1 LIFLLLTLQL
11 LQLTAYSLPLKII
24 EYGRTIATLITSL
37 FKRKTKVTLPN
48 TRTLWQLSLVIAGLL
63 TPVTLHATAVKPK
76 LILQIT
82 VDQLRGDMP
91 TAYLDRMGKGG
102 FKYLL
107 NKGVVYKDAHHNHA
121 NTETIVGHATLAT
134 GALPAVH
141 GMIGNVWFDDK
152 LQRLV
157 YNVEDSSYPL
167 LSADAGVNQK
177 TEIDPTQRTA
187 KSSGRSP
194 SNIQVSTFSDEL
206 MIASNGQAKVF
217 GVSVKDRGAISMAG
231 HMGKAF
237 WFSKKSG
244 EFVTS
249 SYYYDEYPQW
259 LSSWN
264 ATKPTKKY
272 HNKTWQLSQAQNSYV
287 FAKQDDQIWET
298 KLPGFGR
305 TFPHHYGDM
314 KNGYF
319 NTFLTLSPAGD
330 ELTLDFAKTVVINEQ
345 LGQDSITDYLSVSFS
360 STDYVSHI
368 FGPSSLEAEDNM
380 LRLDRTIANLLS
392 FIDKKVGLDNT
403 LIVLSADHGAAEV
416 PAYLSS
422 LGMKTEVVAPKT
434 WDKAPS
440 MQVLKRKFGF
450 DSALIKSYFH
460 PYIYL
465 DRDLIA
471 RRKLSLKQVQKAVAT
486 EVAKFDGVALAVTS
500 TDIESGNTPQNYLH
514 TLVVNNHS
522 KNRSGDI
529 YIVLEAHR
537 FVADMEGLTV
547 AATHG
552 SPWGY
557 DTFVPLMFAGFNLD
571 NKVINQRVSTTDLAI
586 TLSAVLGIKAPSG
599 AQGNILNDVVDNN

>member
-1 LIFLLLTLQL
+1 MITVKTKNKTHLGLLLPALAL
-11 LQLTAYSLPLKII
+11 LGSNYAFAQTD
-24 EYGRTIATLITSL
+24 
-37 FKRKTKVTLPN
+37 
-48 TRTLWQLSLVIAGLL
+48 
-63 TPVTLHATAVKPK
+63 KPK

-91 TAYLDRMGKGG
+91 TAYLDKMGKGG
-102 FKYLL
+102 FRYLL
-107 NKGVVYKDAHHNHA
+107 DEGVVYKDAHHNHA

-157 YNVEDSSYPL
+157 YNVEDANYPL

-194 SNIQVSTFSDEL
+194 NNIQVSTFSDEL
-206 MIASNGQAKVF
+206 KIASNGKAKVF

-249 SYYYDEYPQW
+249 EYYYDKYPEW
-259 LSSWN
+259 VSNWN
-264 ATKPTKKY
+264 EAKPTKKY
-272 HNKTWQLSQAQNSYV
+272 HQKTWQLSQPQAKYV
-287 FAKQDDQIWET
+287 FAKQDDQAWET
-298 KLPGFGR
+298 KFPGFGR
-305 TFPHHYGDM
+305 TFPHQYGDM
-314 KNGYF
+314 SNDYF

-330 ELTLDFAKTVVINEQ
+330 ELTLDFAKAVVNNEQ
-345 LGQDSITDYLSVSFS
+345 LGQDEVTDYLSVSFS

-380 LRLDRTIANLLS
+380 LRLDRTLAKLLI
-392 FIDKKVGLDNT
+392 FIDKKVGLENT

-422 LGMKTEVVAPKT
+422 LGMKTDVVAPKE

-440 MQVLKRKFGF
+440 MKALKKQFGF
-450 DSALIKSYFH
+450 DTALIKSYFH

-471 RRKLSLKQVQKAVAT
+471 ERKLSLEQVQKAVAM
-486 EVAKFDGVALAVTS
+486 EVSKFDGVALAVTS
-500 TDIESGNTPQNYLH
+500 SDIEIGNTPQDYLH

-522 KNRSGDI
+522 KNRSGDV
-529 YIVLEAHR
+529 YVVLEAHR

-557 DTFVPLMFAGFNLD
+557 DTFVPLIFAGFNID
-571 NKVINQRVSTTDLAI
+571 DDKVYKRVSTTDIAV

-599 AQGNILNDVVDNN
+599 AQGQILEKVLDTD

>member
-1 LIFLLLTLQL
+1 M
-11 LQLTAYSLPLKII
+11 I
-24 EYGRTIATLITSL
+24 EHKKG
-37 FKRKTKVTLPN
+37 P
-48 TRTLWQLSLVIAGLL
+48 LWQSSVVIAGLL
-63 TPVTLHATAVKPK
+63 TSLSLQAAPAKPK

-91 TAYLDRMGKGG
+91 TTYLDRMGKGG

-107 NKGVVYKDAHHNHA
+107 SEGVVYKDAHHNHA

-141 GMIGNVWFDDK
+141 GMIGNVWYDDK
-152 LQRLV
+152 LKRLV
-157 YNVEDSSYPL
+157 YNVEDSRYPL

-206 MIASNGQAKVF
+206 MIASNGKAKVF

-249 SYYYDEYPQW
+249 EYYYDKYPDW
-259 LSSWN
+259 VLSWN
-264 ATKPTKKY
+264 AEKPTKKY
-272 HNKTWQLSQAQNSYV
+272 GQASWQLSYPQNNYV
-287 FAKQDDQIWET
+287 FAKQDDQAWET
-298 KLPGFGR
+298 KFPGFGN
-305 TFPHHYGDM
+305 TFPHQYGEM
-314 KNGYF
+314 SNPYF

-330 ELTLDFAKTVVINEQ
+330 ELTLDFAKAVVNNEQ
-345 LGQDSITDYLSVSFS
+345 LGQDEVTDYLSVSFS
-360 STDYVSHI
+360 STDYVGHI

-380 LRLDRTIANLLS
+380 LRLDKTIANLLK

-416 PAYLSS
+416 PAYLST
-422 LGMKTEVVAPKT
+422 LGMKTEPVTPKS
-434 WDKAPS
+434 WDKTPS
-440 MQVLKRKFGF
+440 MQMLKKKFGM
-450 DSALIKSYFH
+450 DKALIKSYFH

-471 RRKLSLKQVQKAVAT
+471 RRKLSLEQVQKAVAL
-486 EVAKFDGVALAVTS
+486 EVSKFDGVALAVTS
-500 TDIESGNTPQNYLH
+500 SDIEQGNTPQDYLH
-514 TLVVNNHS
+514 TLVGNNHS
-522 KNRSGDI
+522 KNRSGDV
-529 YIVLEAHR
+529 YVVLEAHR

-557 DTFVPLMFAGFNLD
+557 DTFVPLIFAGFNID
-571 NKVINQRVSTTDLAI
+571 DETVYDRVSTTDIAV
-586 TLSAVLGIKAPSG
+586 TLSAILGIKAPSG
-599 AQGNILNDVVDNN
+599 AQGKVLSVVLDD

>member
-1 LIFLLLTLQL
+1 MITVKTKNKNYLGLLLSTAAL
-11 LQLTAYSLPLKII
+11 LGSNYALAQAD
-24 EYGRTIATLITSL
+24 
-37 FKRKTKVTLPN
+37 
-48 TRTLWQLSLVIAGLL
+48 
-63 TPVTLHATAVKPK
+63 KPK
-76 LILQIT
+76 LVLQIT

-121 NTETIVGHATLAT
+121 NTETIVGHSTLAT

-141 GMIGNVWFDDK
+141 GMIGNVWYDDK

-157 YNVEDSSYPL
+157 YNVEDSKYPL
-167 LSADAGVNQK
+167 LSANAGVNQK

-206 MIASNGQAKVF
+206 MISSNGKAKVF

-249 SYYYDEYPQW
+249 EYYYDKYPEW
-259 LSSWN
+259 VSTWN
-264 ATKPTKKY
+264 ESKPTKKY
-272 HNKTWQLSQAQNSYV
+272 DKATWQLSQPQTNYV
-287 FAKQDDQIWET
+287 FGKQDDQAWET
-298 KLPGFGR
+298 KFPGFGR
-305 TFPHHYGDM
+305 TFPHQYGDM

-330 ELTLDFAKTVVINEQ
+330 ELTLDFAKAVVNNEQ
-345 LGQDSITDYLSVSFS
+345 LGQDEVTDYLSVSFS

-380 LRLDRTIANLLS
+380 LRLDRTIADLLK
-392 FIDKKVGLDNT
+392 FIDKKVGLENT
-403 LIVLSADHGAAEV
+403 LIVLAADHGAAEV

-422 LGMKTEVVAPKT
+422 LGMKTDVVAPKK
-434 WDKAPS
+434 WDKEPS
-440 MQVLKRKFGF
+440 MKALKKKFGF
-450 DSALIKSYFH
+450 DTTLIKSYFH

-471 RRKLSLKQVQKAVAT
+471 KRKLSLEEVQKAVAA
-486 EVAKFDGVALAVTS
+486 EVSKFDGVALAVTS
-500 TDIESGNTPQNYLH
+500 TDLESGRTPQDYLH
-514 TLVVNNHS
+514 TLVANNHS

-537 FVADMEGLTV
+537 FVADMEGLSV
-547 AATHG
+547 ASTHG

-557 DTFVPLMFAGFNLD
+557 DTFVPLVFAGFGLD
-571 NKVINQRVSTTDLAI
+571 DEIVYQRVSTTDIAV
-586 TLSAVLGIKAPSG
+586 TLSGILGIKAPSG
-599 AQGNILNDVVDNN
+599 AQGIILEDVIEQLND

>member
-1 LIFLLLTLQL
+1 MITAKPNIKNKFGLLL
-11 LQLTAYSLPLKII
+11 SIP
-24 EYGRTIATLITSL
+24 
-37 FKRKTKVTLPN
+37 
-48 TRTLWQLSLVIAGLL
+48 VILASSY
-63 TPVTLHATAVKPK
+63 TFAQTNKPK
-76 LILQIT
+76 LVLQIT

-91 TAYLDRMGKGG
+91 TAYLDKMGKGG

-107 NKGVVYKDAHHNHA
+107 NEGVVYKDAHHNHA

-141 GMIGNVWFDDK
+141 GMIGNVWYDDK

-157 YNVEDSSYPL
+157 YNVEDSRYPL

-206 MIASNGQAKVF
+206 MIASNGKAKVF

-231 HMGKAF
+231 HTGKAF

-244 EFVTS
+244 EFVS
-249 SYYYDEYPQW
+249 SEYYYDKYPQW
-259 LSSWN
+259 VLNWN
-264 ATKPTKKY
+264 EAKPTKKY
-272 HNKTWQLSQAQNSYV
+272 HQASWQLSQPQNNYV
-287 FAKQDDQIWET
+287 FAKQDDQPWET
-298 KLPGFGR
+298 KLPGFGN
-305 TFPHHYGDM
+305 TFPHQYGEM
-314 KNGYF
+314 SNAYF

-330 ELTLDFAKTVVINEQ
+330 ELTLDFTKAVVNNEQ
-345 LGQDSITDYLSVSFS
+345 LGQDEITDYLSVSFS
-360 STDYVSHI
+360 STDYVGHM

-380 LRLDRTIANLLS
+380 LRLDRTLAKLLT

-403 LIVLSADHGAAEV
+403 LIVLSADHGAAEA
-416 PAYLSS
+416 PAYLST
-422 LGMKTEVVAPKT
+422 LGMKTDVVAPKT

-440 MQVLKRKFGF
+440 MQVLKKEFGF
-450 DSALIKSYFH
+450 DTALIKSYFH

-465 DRDLIA
+465 DRDLISK
-471 RRKLSLKQVQKAVAT
+471 RKLSLKQVQKAVAM
-486 EVAKFDGVALAVTS
+486 EVSKFDGVALAVTS
-500 TDIESGNTPQNYLH
+500 TEIESGNTPQDYLH

-522 KNRSGDI
+522 KNRSGDV
-529 YIVLEAHR
+529 YVVLEAHR

-547 AATHG
+547 ATTHG

-557 DTFVPLMFAGFNLD
+557 DTFVPLIFAGFTID
-571 NKVINQRVSTTDLAI
+571 DDVVYDRVSTTDIAV
-586 TLSAVLGIKAPSG
+586 TLSAILGIKAPSG
-599 AQGNILNDVVDNN
+599 AQGKVLKKVLDD

>member
-1 LIFLLLTLQL
+1 MKTATHSIKNTLSLLL
-11 LQLTAYSLPLKII
+11 SMP
-24 EYGRTIATLITSL
+24 
-37 FKRKTKVTLPN
+37 
-48 TRTLWQLSLVIAGLL
+48 VILASSY
-63 TPVTLHATAVKPK
+63 TFAQTHKPK
-76 LILQIT
+76 LVLQIT
-82 VDQLRGDMP
+82 VDQLRGNMP
-91 TAYLDRMGKGG
+91 TAYLDKMGKGG

-107 NKGVVYKDAHHNHA
+107 NEGVVYKDAHHNHA

-141 GMIGNVWFDDK
+141 GMIGNVWYDDK

-157 YNVEDSSYPL
+157 YNVEDSKYPL
-167 LSADAGVNQK
+167 LSANADVNQK

-206 MIASNGQAKVF
+206 MIASNGKAKVF

-231 HMGKAF
+231 HTGKAF

-249 SYYYDEYPQW
+249 EYYYDKYPEW
-259 LSSWN
+259 VVSWN
-264 ATKPTKKY
+264 EAKPVKKY
-272 HNKTWQLSQAQNSYV
+272 HNQTWKLTQPKTNYV
-287 FAKQDDQIWET
+287 FGKQDDQVWET
-298 KLPGFGR
+298 KFPGFGN
-305 TFPHHYGDM
+305 TFPHQYGEM
-314 KNGYF
+314 SNPYF

-330 ELTLDFAKTVVINEQ
+330 ELTLDFVKAVVNNEQ
-345 LGQDSITDYLSVSFS
+345 LGQDDITDYLSVSFS
-360 STDYVSHI
+360 STDYVGHI

-380 LRLDRTIANLLS
+380 LRLDRTIANLLK

-416 PAYLSS
+416 PAYLST
-422 LGMKTEVVAPKT
+422 LGMKTEPVTPKT
-434 WDKAPS
+434 WDKSPS
-440 MQVLKRKFGF
+440 MQALKKQFGF
-450 DSALIKSYFH
+450 DETLIKSYFH
-460 PYIYL
+460 PYVYL

-471 RRKLSLKQVQKAVAT
+471 RRKLSLEQVQKAVAL

-500 TDIESGNTPQNYLH
+500 KDIEQGNTPQDYLH
-514 TLVVNNHS
+514 TLVANNHS

-557 DTFVPLMFAGFNLD
+557 DTFVPMIFAGFNLD
-571 NKVINQRVSTTDLAI
+571 DDIVYDRVSTTDIAV
-586 TLSAVLGIKAPSG
+586 TLSAILGIKAPSG
-599 AQGNILNDVVDNN
+599 AQGKVLKKVLDD

>member
-1 LIFLLLTLQL
+1 MNT
-11 LQLTAYSLPLKII
+11 
-24 EYGRTIATLITSL
+24 L
-37 FKRKTKVTLPN
+37 FKRTFVSAATTVAFLIP
-48 TRTLWQLSLVIAGLL
+48 LSLFA
-63 TPVTLHATAVKPK
+63 AQKPK
-76 LILQIT
+76 LVLQIT

-91 TAYLDRMGKGG
+91 SAYIDKMGKGG

-107 NKGVVYKDAHHNHA
+107 NEGVVYKDAHHNHA

-141 GMIGNVWFDDK
+141 GMIGNVWYDDK

-157 YNVEDSSYPL
+157 YNVEDSRYPL

-206 MIASNGQAKVF
+206 MIASNGKAKVF

-249 SYYYDEYPQW
+249 EYYYDKYPEW
-259 LSSWN
+259 VLGWN
-264 ATKPTKKY
+264 EAKPTKKY
-272 HNKTWQLSQAQNSYV
+272 HQKTWQLSQQQENYV
-287 FAKQDDQIWET
+287 FAKQDDQTWET
-298 KLPGFGR
+298 KFPGFGR
-305 TFPHHYGDM
+305 TFPHQYGDM
-314 KNGYF
+314 SNPYF

-330 ELTLDFAKTVVINEQ
+330 ELTLDFAKAVVNNEQ
-345 LGQDSITDYLSVSFS
+345 LGQDDITDYLSVSFS
-360 STDYVSHI
+360 STDYVGHI

-380 LRLDRTIANLLS
+380 LRLDRTIADLLK

-416 PAYLSS
+416 PAYLST
-422 LGMKTEVVAPKT
+422 LGMKTKLVAPKE

-440 MQVLKRKFGF
+440 MQVLKKQFGM
-450 DSALIKSYFH
+450 DTALIKSYFH

-471 RRKLSLKQVQKAVAT
+471 KRKLSLEQVQKAVAI

-500 TDIESGNTPQNYLH
+500 TDIEQGNIPKDYLH
-514 TLVVNNHS
+514 TLVGNNHS
-522 KNRSGDI
+522 KNRSGDV
-529 YIVLEAHR
+529 YVVLEAHR

-557 DTFVPLMFAGFNLD
+557 DTFVPLIFAGFGID
-571 NKVINQRVSTTDLAI
+571 DDVVYDRVSTTDIAV
-586 TLSAVLGIKAPSG
+586 TLSAILGVKAPSG
-599 AQGNILNDVVDNN
+599 AQGKILKKVLDD

>member
-1 LIFLLLTLQL
+1 MTV
-11 LQLTAYSLPLKII
+11 
-24 EYGRTIATLITSL
+24 
-37 FKRKTKVTLPN
+37 KTKNKSYLGLV
-48 TRTLWQLSLVIAGLL
+48 LSTTALL
-63 TPVTLHATAVKPK
+63 SSNVALAQADKPK

-91 TAYLDRMGKGG
+91 TAYLDKMGKGG
-102 FKYLL
+102 FRYLL
-107 NKGVVYKDAHHNHA
+107 NEGLVYKDTHHNHA

-157 YNVEDSSYPL
+157 YNVEDANYPL

-194 SNIQVSTFSDEL
+194 NNIQVSTFSDEL
-206 MIASNGQAKVF
+206 NIASNGKAKVF

-249 SYYYDEYPQW
+249 EYYYDKYPDW
-259 LSSWN
+259 VSKWN
-264 ATKPTKKY
+264 AAKPTKNY
-272 HNKTWQLSQAQNSYV
+272 HQKPWQLSQAKTKYV
-287 FAKQDDQIWET
+287 FAQQDDQTWET
-298 KLPGFGR
+298 KFPGFGR
-305 TFPHHYGDM
+305 TFPHQYGDM
-314 KNGYF
+314 NNPYF

-330 ELTLDFAKTVVINEQ
+330 ELTLDFAKAVVNNEQ
-345 LGQDSITDYLSVSFS
+345 LGQDEVTDYLSVSFS

-380 LRLDRTIANLLS
+380 LRLDRTLANLFT
-392 FIDKKVGLDNT
+392 FIDKKVGLENT

-422 LGMKTEVVAPKT
+422 LGMKTKVVTPKA

-440 MQVLKRKFGF
+440 MKALKKQFGF
-450 DSALIKSYFH
+450 DKTLIKSYFH

-471 RRKLSLKQVQKAVAT
+471 KRKLSLEQVQKAVAK
-486 EVAKFDGVALAVTS
+486 EVSKFDGVALAVTS
-500 TDIESGNTPQNYLH
+500 SAIESGNTPQDYLH

-522 KNRSGDI
+522 QNRSGDV
-529 YIVLEAHR
+529 YVVLEAHR

-557 DTFVPLMFAGFNLD
+557 DTFVPLIFAGFTID
-571 NKVINQRVSTTDLAI
+571 DDKVYDRVSTTDIAV

-599 AQGNILNDVVDNN
+599 AQGKILEQVLDLD

>member
-1 LIFLLLTLQL
+1 MHRQKKAMLWLRSAASACLLL
-11 LQLTAYSLPLKII
+11 SLNLYAA
-24 EYGRTIATLITSL
+24 E
-37 FKRKTKVTLPN
+37 
-48 TRTLWQLSLVIAGLL
+48 
-63 TPVTLHATAVKPK
+63 KPK
-76 LILQIT
+76 LVLQIT

-91 TAYLDRMGKGG
+91 ERYLARMGKGG

-107 NKGVVYKDAHHNHA
+107 NEGVVYKDAHHNHA

-206 MIASNGQAKVF
+206 MIASNGKAKVF

-249 SYYYDEYPQW
+249 SYYYDNYPEW
-259 LSSWN
+259 VLNWN
-264 ATKPTKKY
+264 AAKPTEKY
-272 HNKTWQLSQAQNSYV
+272 HQTSWQLMQSQKNYV
-287 FAKQDDQIWET
+287 FAKQDEQPWET
-298 KLPGFGR
+298 KLPDFGS
-305 TFPHHYGDM
+305 TFPHQYGDM
-314 KNGYF
+314 SNGYF

-330 ELTLDFAKTVVINEQ
+330 ELTLDFAKAVVNNEQ
-345 LGQDSITDYLSVSFS
+345 LGQDDITDYLSVSFS
-360 STDYVSHI
+360 STDYVSHM

-380 LRLDRTIANLLS
+380 LRLDKTIAKLLS

-403 LIVLSADHGAAEV
+403 LIVFSADHGAAEA
-416 PAYLSS
+416 PAYLSK
-422 LGMKTEVVAPKT
+422 LGMKTKVVAPKT
-434 WDKAPS
+434 WDKSPGMKA
-440 MQVLKRKFGF
+440 LKRQFGF
-450 DSALIKSYFH
+450 DKAFIKSYFH

-471 RRKLSLKQVQKAVAT
+471 RRKLSLKQVQKAVAM
-486 EVAKFDGVALAVTS
+486 EVEKFDGVALAVTS
-500 TDIESGNTPQNYLH
+500 SDIESGNTPQNYLH

-547 AATHG
+547 ATTHG

-557 DTFVPLMFAGFNLD
+557 DTFVPLIFAGFNID
-571 NKVINQRVSTTDLAI
+571 DDIVYDRVSTTDIAVS
-586 TLSAVLGIKAPSG
+586 LSAILGIKAPSG
-599 AQGNILNDVVDNN
+599 AQGKILSKVLDTD

>member
-1 LIFLLLTLQL
+1 MITAKPNIKNKFGLLL
-11 LQLTAYSLPLKII
+11 SIP
-24 EYGRTIATLITSL
+24 
-37 FKRKTKVTLPN
+37 
-48 TRTLWQLSLVIAGLL
+48 VILASSY
-63 TPVTLHATAVKPK
+63 TFAQTNKPK
-76 LILQIT
+76 LVLQIT

-91 TAYLDRMGKGG
+91 TAYLDKMGKGG

-107 NKGVVYKDAHHNHA
+107 NEGVVYKDAHHNHA

-141 GMIGNVWFDDK
+141 GMIGNVWYDDK

-157 YNVEDSSYPL
+157 YNVEDSRYPL

-206 MIASNGQAKVF
+206 MIASNGKAKVF

-231 HMGKAF
+231 HTGKAF

-244 EFVTS
+244 EFVS
-249 SYYYDEYPQW
+249 SEYYYDKYPQW
-259 LSSWN
+259 VLNWN
-264 ATKPTKKY
+264 EAKPTKKY
-272 HNKTWQLSQAQNSYV
+272 HQASWQLSQPQNNYV
-287 FAKQDDQIWET
+287 FAKQDDQPWET
-298 KLPGFGR
+298 KLPGFGN
-305 TFPHHYGDM
+305 TFPHQYGEM
-314 KNGYF
+314 SNAYF

-330 ELTLDFAKTVVINEQ
+330 ELTLDFAKAVVNNEQ
-345 LGQDSITDYLSVSFS
+345 LGQDEITDYLSVSFS
-360 STDYVSHI
+360 STDYVGHM

-380 LRLDRTIANLLS
+380 LRLDRTLAKLLT

-403 LIVLSADHGAAEV
+403 LIVLSADHGAAEA
-416 PAYLSS
+416 PAYLST
-422 LGMKTEVVAPKT
+422 LGMKTDVVAPKT

-440 MQVLKRKFGF
+440 MQVLKKEFGF
-450 DSALIKSYFH
+450 DTALIKSYFH

-465 DRDLIA
+465 DRDLISK
-471 RRKLSLKQVQKAVAT
+471 RKLSLKQVQKAVAM
-486 EVAKFDGVALAVTS
+486 EVSKFDGVALAVTS
-500 TDIESGNTPQNYLH
+500 TEIESGNTPQDYLH

-522 KNRSGDI
+522 KNRSGDV
-529 YIVLEAHR
+529 YVVLEAHR

-547 AATHG
+547 ATTHG

-557 DTFVPLMFAGFNLD
+557 DTFVPLIFAGFTID
-571 NKVINQRVSTTDLAI
+571 DDVVYDRVSTTDIAV
-586 TLSAVLGIKAPSG
+586 TLSAILGIKAPSG
-599 AQGNILNDVVDNN
+599 AQGKVLKKVLDD

>member
-1 LIFLLLTLQL
+1 MITAKINNKINLGLVLSTAALLSCNVAL
-11 LQLTAYSLPLKII
+11 AK
-24 EYGRTIATLITSL
+24 A
-37 FKRKTKVTLPN
+37 K
-48 TRTLWQLSLVIAGLL
+48 
-63 TPVTLHATAVKPK
+63 KPK

-91 TAYLDRMGKGG
+91 TAYQDKMGKGG
-102 FKYLL
+102 FRYLL
-107 NKGVVYKDAHHNHA
+107 NEGVVYKDAHHNHA

-134 GALPAVH
+134 GALPSVH

-157 YNVEDSSYPL
+157 YNVEDANYPL

-194 SNIQVSTFSDEL
+194 NNIQVSTFSDEL
-206 MIASNGQAKVF
+206 KIASNGKAKVF

-249 SYYYDEYPQW
+249 EYYYDKYPEW
-259 LSSWN
+259 VSNWN
-264 ATKPTKKY
+264 DAKPTKKY
-272 HNKTWQLSQAQNSYV
+272 HQKTWQLSQPQGKYV
-287 FAKQDDQIWET
+287 FAEQDDQAWET
-298 KLPGFGR
+298 KFPGFGR
-305 TFPHHYGDM
+305 TFPHQYGDM
-314 KNGYF
+314 SNAYF

-330 ELTLDFAKTVVINEQ
+330 ELTLDFAKAVVTNEQ
-345 LGQDSITDYLSVSFS
+345 LGQDEVTDYLSVSFS

-380 LRLDRTIANLLS
+380 LRLDRTLAKLFT
-392 FIDKKVGLDNT
+392 FIDKKVGLENT
-403 LIVLSADHGAAEV
+403 LIVLAADHGAAEV

-422 LGMKTEVVAPKT
+422 LGMKTDVVAPKE

-440 MQVLKRKFGF
+440 MKALKKQFGF
-450 DSALIKSYFH
+450 DTALIKSYFH

-471 RRKLSLKQVQKAVAT
+471 TRKLSLEQVQKAVAM
-486 EVAKFDGVALAVTS
+486 EVSKFDGVALAVTS
-500 TDIESGNTPQNYLH
+500 SDIESGNTPQDYLH

-522 KNRSGDI
+522 QNRSGDV
-529 YIVLEAHR
+529 YVVLEAHR

-557 DTFVPLMFAGFNLD
+557 DTYVPLIFAGFNID
-571 NKVINQRVSTTDLAI
+571 DDTIYDRVSTTDIAV

-599 AQGNILNDVVDNN
+599 AQGKILEKVLDTD

>member
-1 LIFLLLTLQL
+1 MQKQTSVKLWLSGITLACLLPAISLQ
-11 LQLTAYSLPLKII
+11 AA
-24 EYGRTIATLITSL
+24 E
-37 FKRKTKVTLPN
+37 
-48 TRTLWQLSLVIAGLL
+48 
-63 TPVTLHATAVKPK
+63 KPK

-82 VDQLRGDMP
+82 IDQLRGDMP
-91 TAYLDRMGKGG
+91 STYLNKMGKGG

-107 NKGVVYKDAHHNHA
+107 NEGVVYKDAHHNHA

-206 MIASNGQAKVF
+206 MIASNGKAKVF

-231 HMGKAF
+231 HTGKAF

-249 SYYYDEYPQW
+249 EYYYDKYPEW
-259 LSSWN
+259 VTSWN
-264 ATKPTKKY
+264 AEKPTKKY
-272 HNKTWQLSQAQNSYV
+272 NEKSWQLNQKQESYV
-287 FAKQDDQIWET
+287 FAKQDDQPWET
-298 KLPGFGR
+298 KFPGFGR
-305 TFPHHYGDM
+305 TFPHQYGDM
-314 KNGYF
+314 SNPYF

-330 ELTLDFAKTVVINEQ
+330 ELTLDFAKAVVNNEQ
-345 LGQDSITDYLSVSFS
+345 LGQDEVTDYLSVSFS
-360 STDYVSHI
+360 STDYVGHI

-380 LRLDRTIANLLS
+380 LRLDRTIANLLK

-403 LIVLSADHGAAEV
+403 LIVLSADHGAAEA
-416 PAYLSS
+416 PGYLSS
-422 LGMKTEVVAPKT
+422 LGMKTDIVTPKS
-434 WDKAPS
+434 WDKKPS
-440 MQVLKRKFGF
+440 MQALKKQFGL
-450 DSALIKSYFH
+450 DTALIKNYYH

-465 DRDLIA
+465 DRELIA
-471 RRKLSLKQVQKAVAT
+471 RRKLSLKQVQKAVAI
-486 EVAKFDGVALAVTS
+486 EVSKFDGVALAVTS
-500 TDIESGNTPQNYLH
+500 TDIEQGNTPQDYLH

-522 KNRSGDI
+522 KNRSGDV
-529 YIVLEAHR
+529 YVVLEAQR
-537 FVADMEGLTV
+537 SVADMDGLTV

-557 DTFVPLMFAGFNLD
+557 DTFVPIIFAGFNLD
-571 NKVINQRVSTTDLAI
+571 DEVVHERVSTTDIAV

-599 AQGNILNDVVDNN
+599 AQGKVLTDVLDD

>member
-1 LIFLLLTLQL
+1 MLIQN
-11 LQLTAYSLPLKII
+11 K
-24 EYGRTIATLITSL
+24 
-37 FKRKTKVTLPN
+37 K
-48 TRTLWQLSLVIAGLL
+48 TLWQLSFIITGLL
-63 TPVTLHATAVKPK
+63 SSLVTQAASLKPK
-76 LILQIT
+76 LVLQIT
-82 VDQLRGDMP
+82 IDQLRGDMP
-91 TAYLDRMGKGG
+91 TTYLAKMGKGG

-107 NKGVVYKDAHHNHA
+107 NEGIVYKDAHHNHA
-121 NTETIVGHATLAT
+121 NTETIVGHTTLAT

-141 GMIGNVWFDDK
+141 GMIGNVWYDDK
-152 LQRLV
+152 LERLV
-157 YNVEDSSYPL
+157 YNVEDSQYPL
-167 LSADAGVNQK
+167 LSVDADVNQK
-177 TEIDPTQRTA
+177 TELDPTQRTA

-206 MIASNGQAKVF
+206 MIASNGKAKVF

-231 HMGKAF
+231 HTGKAF

-249 SYYYDEYPQW
+249 KYYYDNYPEW
-259 LSSWN
+259 VINWN
-264 ATKPTKKY
+264 ETKPAQKY
-272 HNKTWQLSQAQNSYV
+272 HQKTWQLSQVQKNYV
-287 FAKQDDQIWET
+287 FAKQDNQKWET

-305 TFPHHYGDM
+305 TFPHQYGDM
-314 KNGYF
+314 NNAYF
-319 NTFLTLSPAGD
+319 NTLLTLSPAGD
-330 ELTLDFAKTVVINEQ
+330 ELTLDFAKAVVTNEQ
-345 LGQDSITDYLSVSFS
+345 LGQDDITDYLSVSFS
-360 STDYVSHI
+360 STDYVGHI

-380 LRLDRTIANLLS
+380 LRLDRTLANLLK

-422 LGMKTEVVAPKT
+422 LGMKTKAVTPKA
-434 WDKAPS
+434 WDKKPS
-440 MQVLKRKFGF
+440 IEALKKKFGF
-450 DSALIKSYFH
+450 DRSLIKSYFH

-471 RRKLSLKQVQKAVAT
+471 ERKLSLTQVQKAVAA
-486 EVAKFDGVALAVTS
+486 EVSTFDGVALAVTS
-500 TDIESGNTPQNYLH
+500 RDIEAGNTPKDYLH

-529 YIVLEAHR
+529 YIVLDAHR

-557 DTFVPLMFAGFNLD
+557 DTFVPLIFAGFNID
-571 NKVINQRVSTTDLAI
+571 DEIIYDRVSTTDIAV

-599 AQGNILNDVVDNN
+599 AQGKILEKVLDTD

>member
-1 LIFLLLTLQL
+1 METLPKFNSSHQLI
-11 LQLTAYSLPLKII
+11 
-24 EYGRTIATLITSL
+24 RTIAY
-37 FKRKTKVTLPN
+37 
-48 TRTLWQLSLVIAGLL
+48 LL
-63 TPVTLHATAVKPK
+63 GFFICFSVSAKQEPPK
-76 LILQIT
+76 LVLQIT

-91 TAYLDRMGKGG
+91 SAYLDKMGKGG

-107 NKGVVYKDAHHNHA
+107 SEGVVYKDAHHNHA

-141 GMIGNVWFDDK
+141 GMIGNVWYDDK

-157 YNVEDSSYPL
+157 YNVEDSRYPL

-194 SNIQVSTFSDEL
+194 SNIQVSTFSDEV
-206 MIASNGQAKVF
+206 MIASNGKAKVF

-249 SYYYDEYPQW
+249 EYYYDKYPEW
-259 LSSWN
+259 VTGWN
-264 ATKPTKKY
+264 AAKPTEKY
-272 HNKTWQLSQAQNSYV
+272 HQKSWQLSQKQENYV
-287 FAKQDDQIWET
+287 FAKQDDQAWET
-298 KLPGFGR
+298 KFPGFGR
-305 TFPHHYGDM
+305 TFPHQYGEMD
-314 KNGYF
+314 NSYF
-319 NTFLTLSPAGD
+319 TTFLTLSPAGD
-330 ELTLDFAKTVVINEQ
+330 ELTLDFAKELLIKEQ
-345 LGQDSITDYLSVSFS
+345 LGQDKITDYLSVSFS
-360 STDYVSHI
+360 STDYVGHI

-380 LRLDRTIANLLS
+380 FRLDRTIANLLK

-416 PAYLSS
+416 PAYLST
-422 LGMKTEVVAPKT
+422 LGMKTEPVTPKT
-434 WDKAPS
+434 WDKEPS
-440 MQVLKRKFGF
+440 MQALKKQFGF
-450 DSALIKSYFH
+450 DNALIKSYFH

-471 RRKLSLKQVQKAVAT
+471 RRKLSLEQVQKAVAM

-500 TDIESGNTPQNYLH
+500 SDIEQGNIPQDYLH
-514 TLVVNNHS
+514 ILVGNNHS

-529 YIVLEAHR
+529 YVVLEAHR
-537 FVADMEGLTV
+537 FVADMEGLSV

-557 DTFVPLMFAGFNLD
+557 DTFVPLIFAGFNLD
-571 NKVINQRVSTTDLAI
+571 DEVVYDRVSTTDIAV
-586 TLSAVLGIKAPSG
+586 TLSAILGIKAPSG
-599 AQGNILNDVVDNN
+599 AQGKVLKKVLDD

>member
-1 LIFLLLTLQL
+1 MITVKKNKRSYLGVVLT
-11 LQLTAYSLPLKII
+11 TAAILSCNV
-24 EYGRTIATLITSL
+24 A
-37 FKRKTKVTLPN
+37 FAKVD
-48 TRTLWQLSLVIAGLL
+48 
-63 TPVTLHATAVKPK
+63 KPK

-91 TAYLDRMGKGG
+91 TAYLEKMGKGG
-102 FKYLL
+102 FRYLL
-107 NKGVVYKDAHHNHA
+107 DEGIVYKDAHHNHA

-157 YNVEDSSYPL
+157 YNVEDADYPL
-167 LSADAGVNQK
+167 LSANAGVNQK

-194 SNIQVSTFSDEL
+194 NNIQVSTFSDEL
-206 MIASNGQAKVF
+206 KIASNGKAKVF
-217 GVSVKDRGAISMAG
+217 AVSVKDRGAISMAG

-249 SYYYDEYPQW
+249 EYYYDKYPEW
-259 LSSWN
+259 VSKWN
-264 ATKPTKKY
+264 EAKPTKKY
-272 HNKTWQLSQAQNSYV
+272 HQKTWQLSQAQTKYV
-287 FAKQDDQIWET
+287 FAKQDDQAWET
-298 KLPGFGR
+298 KFPGFGR
-305 TFPHHYGDM
+305 TFPHQYGDM
-314 KNGYF
+314 ANAYF

-330 ELTLDFAKTVVINEQ
+330 ELTLDFAKAVVNNEQ
-345 LGQDSITDYLSVSFS
+345 LGQDEVTDYLSVSFS

-380 LRLDRTIANLLS
+380 LRLDSTLAKLLT
-392 FIDKKVGLDNT
+392 FIDKKVGLENT
-403 LIVLSADHGAAEV
+403 LIVLAADHGAAEV

-422 LGMKTEVVAPKT
+422 LGMKTKVVAPKE

-440 MQVLKRKFGF
+440 MKALKKQFGF
-450 DSALIKSYFH
+450 DKALIKSYFH

-471 RRKLSLKQVQKAVAT
+471 KRKLSLEQVQKAVAM
-486 EVAKFDGVALAVTS
+486 EVSKFDGVALAVTS
-500 TDIESGNTPQNYLH
+500 SDIETGNTPQDYLH

-522 KNRSGDI
+522 QNRSGDV
-529 YIVLEAHR
+529 YVVLEAHR

-557 DTFVPLMFAGFNLD
+557 DTFVPLIFAGFEID
-571 NKVINQRVSTTDLAI
+571 DDTVYDRVSTTDIAV
-586 TLSAVLGIKAPSG
+586 TLSAILGIKAPSG
-599 AQGNILNDVVDNN
+599 AQGKILEKVLDTD

>member
-1 LIFLLLTLQL
+1 MF
-11 LQLTAYSLPLKII
+11 SSKK
-24 EYGRTIATLITSL
+24 S
-37 FKRKTKVTLPN
+37 N
-48 TRTLWQLSLVIAGLL
+48 LVIGCLL
-63 TPVTLHATAVKPK
+63 ASYSGFSLAQQESPK
-76 LILQIT
+76 LVLQIT

-91 TAYLDRMGKGG
+91 TAYLDKMGKGG

-107 NKGVVYKDAHHNHA
+107 SEGIVYKDAHHNHA
-121 NTETIVGHATLAT
+121 NTETIVGHSTLAT

-141 GMIGNVWFDDK
+141 GMIGNVWYDDK

-157 YNVEDSSYPL
+157 YNVEDSNYPL
-167 LSADAGVNQK
+167 LSANADVNQK

-206 MIASNGQAKVF
+206 MIASNGKAKVF

-249 SYYYDEYPQW
+249 EYYYDKYPQW
-259 LSSWN
+259 VSTWN
-264 ATKPTKKY
+264 EEKPVKKY
-272 HNKTWQLSQAQNSYV
+272 HNKTWQLSQPKSNYV
-287 FAKQDDQIWET
+287 FAKQDDQTWET
-298 KLPGFGR
+298 KFPGFGNV
-305 TFPHHYGDM
+305 FPHQYGEM
-314 KNGYF
+314 SNPYF

-330 ELTLDFAKTVVINEQ
+330 ELTLDFAKAVVNNEK
-345 LGQDSITDYLSVSFS
+345 LGQDDITDYLSVSFS

-380 LRLDRTIANLLS
+380 LRLDRTLANLLS
-392 FIDKKVGLDNT
+392 FIDKKVGLKNT

-416 PAYLSS
+416 PAYLST
-422 LGMKTEVVAPKT
+422 LGMKTALVSPKT
-434 WDKAPS
+434 WDKKPS
-440 MQVLKRKFGF
+440 MKALKKQFGF
-450 DSALIKSYFH
+450 DNALIKSYFH

-471 RRKLSLKQVQKAVAT
+471 RRKLSLEQVQKAVAA
-486 EVAKFDGVALAVTS
+486 EVSKFDGVALAVTS

-514 TLVVNNHS
+514 KLVVNNHS

-529 YIVLEAHR
+529 YVVLEAHR

-547 AATHG
+547 ASTHG

-557 DTFVPLMFAGFNLD
+557 DTFVPLIFAGFGID
-571 NKVINQRVSTTDLAI
+571 DDVVYERVSTTDIAV
-586 TLSAVLGIKAPSG
+586 TLSSAMGIKPPSG
-599 AQGNILNDVVDNN
+599 AEGNILKEVLEEIND

>member
-1 LIFLLLTLQL
+1 MITVKTKNKNYLGLLLSTAAL
-11 LQLTAYSLPLKII
+11 LGSNYALAK
-24 EYGRTIATLITSL
+24 AD
-37 FKRKTKVTLPN
+37 
-48 TRTLWQLSLVIAGLL
+48 
-63 TPVTLHATAVKPK
+63 KPK

-91 TAYLDRMGKGG
+91 AAYIDRMGKGG

-121 NTETIVGHATLAT
+121 NTETIVGHSTLAT

-157 YNVEDSSYPL
+157 YNVEDAKFPL

-206 MIASNGQAKVF
+206 MIASNGKAKVF

-249 SYYYDEYPQW
+249 EYYYDKYPEW
-259 LSSWN
+259 VSTWN
-264 ATKPTKKY
+264 EAKPTKKY
-272 HNKTWQLSQAQNSYV
+272 NQATWQLSQEQQGYV
-287 FAKQDDQIWET
+287 FAKQDDQAWET
-298 KLPGFGR
+298 KFPGFGR
-305 TFPHHYGDM
+305 TFPHQYGDI

-330 ELTLDFAKTVVINEQ
+330 ELTLDFAKAVVNNEQ
-345 LGQDSITDYLSVSFS
+345 LGQDNITDYLSVSFS

-380 LRLDRTIANLLS
+380 LRLDRTIADLLK

-422 LGMKTEVVAPKT
+422 LGMNTDVVAPKN

-440 MQVLKRKFGF
+440 MKTLKKQFGF
-450 DSALIKSYFH
+450 DTALIKSYFH

-471 RRKLSLKQVQKAVAT
+471 RRKLSLEQVQKAVAA
-486 EVAKFDGVALAVTS
+486 EVSKFDGVALAVTS
-500 TDIESGNTPQNYLH
+500 TDIESGRTPQDYLH
-514 TLVVNNHS
+514 TLVANNHS

-537 FVADMEGLTV
+537 FVADMEGLSV
-547 AATHG
+547 ASTHG

-557 DTFVPLMFAGFNLD
+557 DTFVPLVFAGFNID
-571 NKVINQRVSTTDLAI
+571 DDIIYQRVSTTDIAV
-586 TLSAVLGIKAPSG
+586 TLSAILGIKAPSG
-599 AQGNILNDVVDNN
+599 AQGLILEDVINQLDD

>member
-1 LIFLLLTLQL
+1 MITVKTKNKNYLGLLLSTAAL
-11 LQLTAYSLPLKII
+11 LGSNYALAQAD
-24 EYGRTIATLITSL
+24 
-37 FKRKTKVTLPN
+37 
-48 TRTLWQLSLVIAGLL
+48 
-63 TPVTLHATAVKPK
+63 KPK
-76 LILQIT
+76 LVLQIT

-121 NTETIVGHATLAT
+121 NTETIVGHSTLAT

-141 GMIGNVWFDDK
+141 GMIGNVWYDDK

-157 YNVEDSSYPL
+157 YNVEDSKYPL
-167 LSADAGVNQK
+167 LSANAGVNQK

-206 MIASNGQAKVF
+206 MISSNGKAKVF

-249 SYYYDEYPQW
+249 EYYYDKYPEW
-259 LSSWN
+259 VSTWN
-264 ATKPTKKY
+264 ESKPTKKY
-272 HNKTWQLSQAQNSYV
+272 DKATWQLSQPQTNYV
-287 FAKQDDQIWET
+287 FGKQDDQAWET
-298 KLPGFGR
+298 KFPGFGR
-305 TFPHHYGDM
+305 TFPHQYGDM

-330 ELTLDFAKTVVINEQ
+330 ELTLDFAKAVVNNEQ
-345 LGQDSITDYLSVSFS
+345 LGQDEVTDYLSVSFS

-380 LRLDRTIANLLS
+380 LRLDRTIADLLK
-392 FIDKKVGLDNT
+392 FIDKKVGLENT
-403 LIVLSADHGAAEV
+403 LIVLAADHGAAEV

-422 LGMKTEVVAPKT
+422 LGMKTDVVAPKK
-434 WDKAPS
+434 WDKEPS
-440 MQVLKRKFGF
+440 MKALKKKFGF
-450 DSALIKSYFH
+450 DTTLIKSYFH

-471 RRKLSLKQVQKAVAT
+471 KRKLSLEEVQKAVAA
-486 EVAKFDGVALAVTS
+486 EVSKFDGVALAVTS
-500 TDIESGNTPQNYLH
+500 TDLESGRTPQDYLH
-514 TLVVNNHS
+514 TLVANNHS

-537 FVADMEGLTV
+537 FVADMEGLSV
-547 AATHG
+547 ASTHG

-557 DTFVPLMFAGFNLD
+557 DTFVPLVFAGFGLD
-571 NKVINQRVSTTDLAI
+571 DEVVYQRVSTTDIAV
-586 TLSAVLGIKAPSG
+586 TLSGILGIKAPSG
-599 AQGNILNDVVDNN
+599 AQGIILEDVIEQLND

>member
-1 LIFLLLTLQL
+1 MITVKTKNKNYLGLLLSTAAL
-11 LQLTAYSLPLKII
+11 LGSNYALAK
-24 EYGRTIATLITSL
+24 AD
-37 FKRKTKVTLPN
+37 
-48 TRTLWQLSLVIAGLL
+48 
-63 TPVTLHATAVKPK
+63 KPK

-91 TAYLDRMGKGG
+91 AAYIDRMGKGG

-121 NTETIVGHATLAT
+121 NTETIVGHSTLAT

-157 YNVEDSSYPL
+157 YNVEDAKFPL

-206 MIASNGQAKVF
+206 MISSNGKAKVF

-249 SYYYDEYPQW
+249 EYYYDKYPEW
-259 LSSWN
+259 VSTWN
-264 ATKPTKKY
+264 EAKPTKKY
-272 HNKTWQLSQAQNSYV
+272 NQATWQLSQEQQGYV
-287 FAKQDDQIWET
+287 FAKQDDQAWET
-298 KLPGFGR
+298 KFPGFGR
-305 TFPHHYGDM
+305 TFPHQYGDM

-330 ELTLDFAKTVVINEQ
+330 ELTLDFAKAVVNNEQ
-345 LGQDSITDYLSVSFS
+345 LGQDNITDYLSVSFS

-380 LRLDRTIANLLS
+380 LRLDRTIADLLK

-422 LGMKTEVVAPKT
+422 LGMNTDVVAPKN

-440 MQVLKRKFGF
+440 MKILKKQFGF
-450 DSALIKSYFH
+450 DTALIKSYFH

-471 RRKLSLKQVQKAVAT
+471 RRKLSLEQVQKAVAA
-486 EVAKFDGVALAVTS
+486 EVSKFDGVALAVTS
-500 TDIESGNTPQNYLH
+500 TDIESGRTPQDYLH
-514 TLVVNNHS
+514 TLVANNHS

-537 FVADMEGLTV
+537 FVADMEGLSV
-547 AATHG
+547 ASTHG

-557 DTFVPLMFAGFNLD
+557 DTFVPLVFAGFNID
-571 NKVINQRVSTTDLAI
+571 DDIIYQRVSTTDIAV
-586 TLSAVLGIKAPSG
+586 TLSAILGIKAPSG
-599 AQGNILNDVVDNN
+599 AQGLILEDVINQLDD

>member
-1 LIFLLLTLQL
+1 MNFTEKDCDMAQYFKSSVWFIGMASLLPMACLQ
-11 LQLTAYSLPLKII
+11 
-24 EYGRTIATLITSL
+24 
-37 FKRKTKVTLPN
+37 
-48 TRTLWQLSLVIAGLL
+48 
-63 TPVTLHATAVKPK
+63 AVEKPK
-76 LILQIT
+76 LVLQIT

-102 FKYLL
+102 FNYLL
-107 NKGVVYKDAHHNHA
+107 NEGVVFKDAHHKHA

-134 GALPAVH
+134 GALPSVH

-157 YNVEDSSYPL
+157 YNVEDANYPL

-194 SNIQVSTFSDEL
+194 RNIQVSTFSDEL
-206 MIASNGQAKVF
+206 KIATNGQAKVF

-249 SYYYDEYPQW
+249 KYYYEKYPQW
-259 LSSWN
+259 VTQWN
-264 ATKPTKKY
+264 GAKPTKKY
-272 HNKTWQLSQAQNSYV
+272 DNQSWTLSQNKASYQ
-287 FAKQDDQIWET
+287 FAKQDDQPWET
-298 KLPGFGR
+298 KFPGFGR
-305 TFPHHYGDM
+305 TFPHQYGDM
-314 KNGYF
+314 ENPYF

-330 ELTLDFAKTVVINEQ
+330 ELTLDFAKAVVNNEQ
-345 LGQDSITDYLSVSFS
+345 LGQDGITDYLSVSFS
-360 STDYVSHI
+360 STDYVGHI
-368 FGPSSLEAEDNM
+368 FGPSSLEAEDNL
-380 LRLDRTIANLLS
+380 LRLDSTIANLLS

-422 LGMKTEVVAPKT
+422 LGMKTEPVAPKT
-434 WDKAPS
+434 WDKKPS
-440 MQVLKRKFGF
+440 MQALKKQFGL
-450 DSALIKSYFH
+450 DEALIQSYFH

-465 DRDLIA
+465 NRELIT
-471 RRKLSLKQVQKAVAT
+471 RRKLSLAQVQKVVAN
-486 EVAKFDGVALAVTS
+486 EVEKFDGVALAVTS
-500 TDIESGNTPQNYLH
+500 NDIEQGKTPQDYLH

-529 YIVLEAHR
+529 YVVLEAHR

-552 SPWGY
+552 SPWRY
-557 DTFVPLMFAGFNLD
+557 DTFVPLIFAGFNLD
-571 NKVINQRVSTTDLAI
+571 DEVVYDDVSTTDLAV
-586 TLSAVLGIKAPSG
+586 TLSAILGIKSPSG
-599 AQGNILNDVVDNN
+599 AHGKPLVEVLDAIDD

>member
-1 LIFLLLTLQL
+1 MISAKTKSKKHLGLLLSIPAFLGSSYALAQ
-11 LQLTAYSLPLKII
+11 
-24 EYGRTIATLITSL
+24 
-37 FKRKTKVTLPN
+37 VD
-48 TRTLWQLSLVIAGLL
+48 
-63 TPVTLHATAVKPK
+63 KPK

-82 VDQLRGDMP
+82 IDQLRGDMP

-102 FKYLL
+102 FRYLL
-107 NKGVVYKDAHHNHA
+107 NEGVVYKDAHHNHA

-157 YNVEDSSYPL
+157 YNVEDSRYPL
-167 LSADAGVNQK
+167 LSVDAGVNQK

-194 SNIQVSTFSDEL
+194 TNIQVSTFSDEL
-206 MIASNGQAKVF
+206 MIASNGKAKVF

-249 SYYYDEYPQW
+249 SYYYDKYPDW
-259 LSSWN
+259 VTKWN
-264 ATKPTKKY
+264 QAKPATKYDKKA
-272 HNKTWQLSQAQNSYV
+272 WQLSQPQKGYV
-287 FAKQDDQIWET
+287 FARQDEQVWES

-305 TFPHHYGDM
+305 TFPHQYGD
-314 KNGYF
+314 KSNGYF

-330 ELTLDFAKTVVINEQ
+330 ELTLDFAKAVVNNEQ
-345 LGQDSITDYLSVSFS
+345 LGQDDVTDYLSVSFS
-360 STDYVSHI
+360 STDYVGHM

-380 LRLDRTIANLLS
+380 LRLDRTIAKLVS

-403 LIVLSADHGAAEV
+403 LIVLSADHGAAEA
-416 PAYLSS
+416 PAYLST
-422 LGMKTEVVAPKT
+422 LGMKTQVVAPKT
-434 WDKAPS
+434 WDKKPG
-440 MQVLKRKFGF
+440 MQALKKKFGF

-486 EVAKFDGVALAVTS
+486 ELEKFNGVALAVTS
-500 TDIESGNTPQNYLH
+500 SDIEAGNTPQNYLH
-514 TLVVNNHS
+514 NLVVNNHS
-522 KNRSGDI
+522 KNRSGDV

-547 AATHG
+547 ATTHG

-557 DTFVPLMFAGFNLD
+557 DTFVPLIFAGFNID
-571 NKVINQRVSTTDLAI
+571 NDVVYDRVSTTDIAV
-586 TLSAVLGIKAPSG
+586 TLSAILGIKAPSG
-599 AQGNILNDVVDNN
+599 AQGQILEQVFDTD